1 MAYQIDRYNNSLL
14 TSVEDGT
21 IDQTTDLKFIG
32 KNYAGYGEI
41 QNENFLFL
49 LENFSG
55 ATQPPKPLSG
65 QIWFDAG
72 SSKLKF
78 YDGAKFRTTGGAEV
92 SATTPTGLTTGD
104 FWWDTVNEQ
113 LFAYNGVDFTL
124 VGPQAAGS
132 GITQMRSNTVTDDVG
147 GSHNIIEA
155 VVDDAIIYIISGSSF
170 TLGTNSSIPGF
181 SLIKKGL
188 TLINTNTSGVTS
200 GDYHYWGTS
209 SDSLRLGGQL
219 ASEYILRSG
228 ASFTGGVNFDDA
240 GIIIGDS
247 NDLKIKIENDNQ
259 AVIENTVGNS
269 NLIKFKANNG
279 SGVLTHS
286 ISINATGIAA
296 GAPSTFDIGTS
307 GSKFSTIY
315 ADTFAGKAT
324 LSSAIELSAVTYN
337 PSIGAAN
344 NSVALRDATGD
355 ITANIFQ
362 GKATSAQFADLA
374 EVYKTDEEY
383 PVGTII
389 AVGGEFEAKAAQIV
403 DLPIGVISAEPAHLM
418 NADAEGQAVGLKGR
432 VPVRVRG
439 AVSKGQAIYAGTD
452 GVGSTIASIGLV
464 GIALESSQDD
474 EEKLI
479 ECVLKV

>member
-14 TSVEDGT
+14 TTVEDGT

-41 QNENFLFL
+41 QNENFLYL

-65 QIWFDAG
+65 QIWFD
-72 SSKLKF
+72 SNNSKLKF

-92 SATTPTGLTTGD
+92 SAITPTGLTTGD
-104 FWWDTVNEQ
+104 FWWDTTNEQ
-113 LFAYNGVDFTL
+113 LYAYNGVDFTL

-155 VVDDAIIYIISGSSF
+155 VVDDAIIYIISGDTF
-170 TLGTNSSIPGF
+170 TLGTVSSIPGF

-200 GDYHYWGTS
+200 SDHVYWGTA
-209 SDSLRLGGQL
+209 SDAKRLGGQL
-219 ASEYILRSG
+219 ASEYILKSG
-228 ASFTGGVNFDDA
+228 ASFTGGVNFDDN

-247 NDLKIKIENDNQ
+247 NDFKLKIENDNQ

-279 SGVLTHS
+279 SGVTTHS
-286 ISINATGIAA
+286 ISVTAGGIRAA
-296 GAPSTFDIGTS
+296 APSAFDIGAT
-307 GSKFSTIY
+307 GAKFSTVY
-315 ADTFAGKAT
+315 ADTFDGTATTASSIT
-324 LSSAIELSAVTYN
+324 LSSVVYN
-337 PSIGAAN
+337 PSVGAAN
-344 NSVALRDATGD
+344 TSVALRDGSGD
-355 ITANIFQ
+355 LTANIFQ

-374 EVYKTDEEY
+374 EIYATDQEY

-389 AVGGEFEAKAAQIV
+389 AIGGEKEAKAAQLV
-403 DLPIGVISAEPAHLM
+403 DLPIGVISAEPAYLM
-418 NADAEGQAVGLKGR
+418 NSDAEGQAVGLKGR

-439 AVSKGQAIYAGTD
+439 AVSKGQAIYAGAD

-474 EEKLI
+474 SEKLI